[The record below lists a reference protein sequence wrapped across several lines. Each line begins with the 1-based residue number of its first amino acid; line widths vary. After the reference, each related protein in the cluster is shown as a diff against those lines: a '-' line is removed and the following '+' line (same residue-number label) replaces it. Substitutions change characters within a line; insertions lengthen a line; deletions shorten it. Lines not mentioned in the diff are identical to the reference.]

1 LNITILDP
9 ACGSGAFLN
18 QALEFLI
25 EEHKKIDELKFQL
38 LGGSIVFPDVEAK
51 ILEKN
56 IYGVDLN
63 EESVEI
69 AKLSL
74 WLRTAQKGRKLTTL
88 SNHIKCGNSL
98 IDDPEV
104 AGEKA
109 FNWQNEF
116 SEIFDKGGFDVIIG
130 NPPYVDIKGLD
141 NEFAK
146 QLFEKFSTTENRIN
160 LYSIFIEQ
168 GFNLLKNSGFL
179 SYINPN
185 SILVNSSYTKI
196 RKLLIDN
203 ITSIIKLPDAVFED
217 ATVETII
224 LEFRKNVKF
233 QDAEVILYQKD
244 EKISQ
249 IDKFRIQKISK
260 EDWKETE
267 SNNYNIYVNS
277 NQLKILKKIE
287 KNTELKELAEF
298 TLGITPYDKNKGHN
312 QEQITSRAFHSDSKL
327 DENYKPLIS
336 GQNITRYFVDNK
348 IQEYINYGDW
358 LGAMRDERFFTEPRI
373 LVRQIV
379 SGNPPR
385 IYAGFTDKPLYFTQ
399 IGFGIIP
406 KGDKLNPKYLL
417 ALINSQL
424 INFYHKYRFLDLEKE
439 LFQKILIANCK
450 QLPIKI
456 ISLEEQNSFIEK
468 VDSILLLF
476 ENLKIKKTKF
486 LTRLIDNFNIEKI
499 TKKIDGFYNYDFKS
513 LISEL
518 KKQSVEL
525 SLVKQD
531 ELDEY
536 FNSYKTEIN
545 EIQSLIEE
553 SDKDLDEMVYK
564 LYDLTQEEIKTV
576 EESY

>member
-1 LNITILDP
+1 
-9 ACGSGAFLN
+9 
-18 QALEFLI
+18 
-25 EEHKKIDELKFQL
+25 
-38 LGGSIVFPDVEAK
+38 
-51 ILEKN
+51 
-56 IYGVDLN
+56 
-63 EESVEI
+63 
-69 AKLSL
+69 
-74 WLRTAQKGRKLTTL
+74 
-88 SNHIKCGNSL
+88 
-98 IDDPEV
+98 
-104 AGEKA
+104 
-109 FNWQNEF
+109 
-116 SEIFDKGGFDVIIG
+116 
-130 NPPYVDIKGLD
+130 
-141 NEFAK
+141 
-146 QLFEKFSTTENRIN
+146 
-160 LYSIFIEQ
+160 
-168 GFNLLKNSGFL
+168 
-179 SYINPN
+179 
-185 SILVNSSYTKI
+185 
-196 RKLLIDN
+196 
-203 ITSIIKLPDAVFED
+203 
-217 ATVETII
+217 
-224 LEFRKNVKF
+224 
-233 QDAEVILYQKD
+233 
-244 EKISQ
+244 
-249 IDKFRIQKISK
+249 
-260 EDWKETE
+260 
-267 SNNYNIYVNS
+267 
-277 NQLKILKKIE
+277 
-287 KNTELKELAEF
+287 
-298 TLGITPYDKNKGHN
+298 
-312 QEQITSRAFHSDSKL
+312 
-327 DENYKPLIS
+327 
-336 GQNITRYFVDNK
+336 
-348 IQEYINYGDW
+348 
-358 LGAMRDERFFTEPRI
+358 MRDERFFTEPRI